1 MKTKILEK
9 LKALEKEKNIEI
21 LLAIESGNRSWGF
34 ASPDSDYDI
43 RFIYK
48 HRKDW
53 YLSLIKL
60 VR

>member
-1 MKTKILEK
+1 MKTKIVEK
-9 LKALEKEKNIEI
+9 LKALEKKKNIEI
-21 LLAIESGNRSWGF
+21 FLAIESGGRSWGF

-48 HRKDW
+48 HREDW